1 MIVLKIDSKN
11 LYEVIEKIESLGLN
25 ISDSYVEKDMI
36 ALNEVFRKS
45 LKRIDQEFFD
55 RYIKSNLIDEI
66 PYSEYRLWIKISSLK
81 ELREEYSL
89 EIMDKILRR
98 EIFDM
103 LSVEDLDIFAG
114 FDILN
119 ILNNMEIN
127 YSFPLS
133 TKDRFKITNNVRSF
147 LIENYED
154 SLWKIEELKNHI
166 ESLYLVKKDEILKK
180 TNKNNIKEKIIE
192 KKEDNSLKVEED
204 LNILDAD
211 IPYTPDTPDIEM
223 PDIPDIDF
231 PDIPDVELPT
241 DIIEDKK
248 EHNKKKKTGNSVFR
262 GRGKPNL

>member
-11 LYEVIEKIESLGLN
+11 LYEVIEKIESLGLD

-55 RYIKSNLIDEI
+55 RYIKSDLIDEI

-133 TKDRFKITNNVRSF
+133 TKDRFKITNNVRS
-147 LIENYED
+147 
-154 SLWKIEELKNHI
+154 
-166 ESLYLVKKDEILKK
+166 LYLVKKDEILKK

-204 LNILDAD
+204 LNMLDTD
-211 IPYTPDTPDIEM
+211 VSDTPDIEI
-223 PDIPDIDF
+223 PEIPDIDF

>member
-11 LYEVIEKIESLGLN
+11 LYEVIEKIESLGLD

-133 TKDRFKITNNVRSF
+133 TKDRFKITNNARSF

-180 TNKNNIKEKIIE
+180 TNKNNIEEKIIE
-192 KKEDNSLKVEED
+192 KKEDNSLKIENNLDIV
-204 LNILDAD
+204 DAD
-211 IPYTPDTPDIEM
+211 VSDTPDIEI
-223 PDIPDIDF
+223 PDIPDVDF

-241 DIIEDKK
+241 DIMEDKK
-248 EHNKKKKTGNSVFR
+248 DNNKKKKTGNSVFR

>member
-11 LYEVIEKIESLGLN
+11 LYEVIEKIETLGLN

-55 RYIKSNLIDEI
+55 RYIKSDLIDEI

-211 IPYTPDTPDIEM
+211 IPDTPDTPDIEM

>member
-11 LYEVIEKIESLGLN
+11 LYEVIEKIEGLGLD

-55 RYIKSNLIDEI
+55 RYIKSDLIDEI

-211 IPYTPDTPDIEM
+211 IPDTPDTPDIEM

>member
-11 LYEVIEKIESLGLN
+11 LYEVIEKIKSLGLD

-133 TKDRFKITNNVRSF
+133 TKDRFKITNNARSF

-211 IPYTPDTPDIEM
+211 IPDTLDTPDIEM